1 MRGQQSLFANIFVDT
16 AVKPVQKQRPRNYY
30 QPERN
35 EALVHRY
42 YFHAEIN
49 RMRFDDCIK
58 QLESEFHITAPRI
71 VAVLT
76 QCTSNIQRLH
86 DAKPSLKDLEKK
98 FPWYAWKQ
106 RA

>member
-1 MRGQQSLFANIFVDT
+1 MRGQQSLFANIFIDT
-16 AVKPVQKQRPRNYY
+16 AVNPAPKQRPRNFYL
-30 QPERN
+30 PERN

-58 QLESEFHITAPRI
+58 QLEMEFHLTNPRI
-71 VAVLT
+71 IAVLT
-76 QCTSNIQRLH
+76 QCTNEIKRLH
-86 DAKPSLKDLEKK
+86 ETKPCIKEFEKK
-98 FPWYAWKQ
+98 YPWYSWKL